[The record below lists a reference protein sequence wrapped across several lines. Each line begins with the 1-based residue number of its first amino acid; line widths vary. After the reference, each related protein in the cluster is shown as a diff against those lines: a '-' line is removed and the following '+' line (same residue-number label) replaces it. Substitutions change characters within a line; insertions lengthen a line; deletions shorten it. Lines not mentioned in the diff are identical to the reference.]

1 MEVDWN
7 ILVRNGWSP
16 WVYKE
21 SALRREIT
29 QNKNQQPNN
38 PLTQYTP
45 REVWAS
51 SFEFTTKVH
60 LCPLFKWEISARL
73 VLRRDFGG
81 VIAHKKI
88 SAQYR
93 DEQSTIFWVSLRLL
107 SWSFA
112 KKTNFKHRY

>member
-81 VIAHKKI
+81 AIAHKKI
-88 SAQYR
+88 SAQLPR
-93 DEQSTIFWVSLRLL
+93 RTKHHLL
-107 SWSFA
+107 SFIAVA
-112 KKTNFKHRY
+112 KLKFC